1 MTRNGRASGSGEG
14 VSAATAR
21 GAQDPEARARQIC
34 LRLLTAAPRTRAQ
47 LVQAMRR
54 RGVPA
59 EAAEAVLARFT
70 DAGLIDDAAF
80 ARAWVESR
88 HHSRGLSK
96 RSLSAEL
103 RRHGVQ
109 NEEIRTA
116 VDALDPE
123 QEVATA
129 RQLVERKLAS
139 TRGRPPEAR
148 ARLAAGMLA
157 RKGYPPGLAFR
168 LIREAMQQEGA
179 ELDEM
184 DPDQYLDPDAE
195 DSMPDRTPDLS
206 GSAGLSA
213 GRGAYMRQGAGLR
226 RRPHAIPGDR
236 RRSERGNASRSRIGY
251 SLLRRSRRK
260 RALTRWPAP
269 LAAGPRPGSGV
280 PTAPSCPVYPQ

>member
-1 MTRNGRASGSGEG
+1 MPRNGRASGSGEG

-21 GAQDPEARARQIC
+21 GTQDPEARARQIC
-34 LRLLTAAPRTRAQ
+34 LRLLTAAPGTRAQ
-47 LVQAMRR
+47 LAQAMHRG
-54 RGVPA
+54 GVPA

-139 TRGRPPEAR
+139 TRGRPAETR
-148 ARLAAGMLA
+148 VRQAAGLLA

-168 LIREAMQQEGA
+168 LIREAMQREGA

-184 DPDQYLDPDAE
+184 DADQYLDPDAE
-195 DSMPDRTPDLS
+195 DDTRARDDLLPPRPITPIML
-206 GSAGLSA
+206 GYAV
-213 GRGAYMRQGAGLR
+213 
-226 RRPHAIPGDR
+226 HA
-236 RRSERGNASRSRIGY
+236 A
-251 SLLRRSRRK
+251 
-260 RALTRWPAP
+260 PAP
-269 LAAGPRPGSGV
+269 HVGHADPNAPHLTSSRVPSSPQAAGIIPSLRP
-280 PTAPSCPVYPQ
+280 AP

>member
-1 MTRNGRASGSGEG
+1 MTRSGRASGSGEG
-14 VSAATAR
+14 VDAATDR
-21 GAQDPEARARQIC
+21 GAHDPEARAGPGSAPDPGPGGAPDPEARARQIC

-47 LVQAMRR
+47 LAQAMHRG
-54 RGVPA
+54 GVPA

-148 ARLAAGMLA
+148 ARQAAGLLA
-157 RKGYPPGLAFR
+157 RKGYPPGFCLPPGKGG
-168 LIREAMQQEGA
+168 Q
-179 ELDEM
+179 
-184 DPDQYLDPDAE
+184 
-195 DSMPDRTPDLS
+195 
-206 GSAGLSA
+206 
-213 GRGAYMRQGAGLR
+213 RG
-226 RRPHAIPGDR
+226 
-236 RRSERGNASRSRIGY
+236 
-251 SLLRRSRRK
+251 
-260 RALTRWPAP
+260 
-269 LAAGPRPGSGV
+269 
-280 PTAPSCPVYPQ
+280 